1 MKQII
6 VILML
11 AATAGY
17 SQSQVTFN
25 RTYDREELI
34 NSNEGALIENSLGYL
49 TGNFIWRPNY
59 FLKLWLMQ
67 IDFNGDTLWNKVYGD
82 SINGDAFAPRS
93 LKVSND
99 SSYYYVGA
107 GTGNYSLVD
116 TIFTFGSLIKITNSG
131 DTLCTSKKKFAPK
144 ATTVWDMIKSSKE
157 ELVFVGNNYD
167 FHPIW
172 QYVNIGACAYAFD
185 TSGNLLWNQTYTHG
199 TGNQFLWQLVETP
212 DKGFIM
218 CGYSYFGPTG
228 NNADFWVIRTDSVG
242 NVIWE
247 NFYGGAGDQGGT
259 GITKLSDGN
268 YLLSG
273 GRVAQNYAKARLI
286 KIDINGAVIWQRTYN
301 TSLGNLNEWI
311 YRTLELPN
319 GDIITVG
326 ISENNPSGY
335 EGGWIMK
342 TGPQGWKKWER
353 YFYYLGGDSYID
365 NFNTGILTSDG
376 GILLAGFASPGA
388 GVFNPPFISP
398 SDVWLVK
405 LDSLGCDSAGCP
417 TVFTGIEPNPYVS
430 VTNILAYPNPFSSQ
444 SVILNV
450 PGVKPNEG
458 VGFQITDVL
467 GKTLRTGTLK
477 ATAMDYVIISEQET
491 QHLSQGIYFIQLKTK
506 NGVFGA
512 KVVKE

>member
-1 MKQII
+1 
-6 VILML
+6 LL
-11 AATAGY
+11 ASTAGY

-25 RTYDREELI
+25 RTYDRELLI
-34 NSNEGALIENSLGYL
+34 NTNEGGLIENSLGYL
-49 TGNFIWRPNY
+49 TGNAIGRPNS
-59 FLKLWLMQ
+59 FVKWWLMQ
-67 IDFNGDTLWNKVYGD
+67 IDFNGDTIWNKTYGD
-82 SINGDAFAPRS
+82 SATLDFYASIRGLVFSR
-93 LKVSND
+93 D
-99 SSYYYVGA
+99 SGFYYMGA
-107 GTGNYSLVD
+107 GIGSYS
-116 TIFTFGSLIKITNSG
+116 TFMSYGTLAKLTLSG
-131 DTLCTSKKKFAPK
+131 DTLWTSRVKFAPRN
-144 ATTVWDMIKSSKE
+144 TTCWQMIKSSKE

-167 FHPIW
+167 FHPTW

-199 TGNQFLWQLVETP
+199 IGNQFLFQLVETP

-218 CGYSYFGPTG
+218 CGRSYFGPSG
-228 NNADFWVIRTDSVG
+228 NNSDFWVIRTDSVG

-247 NFYGGAGDQGGT
+247 NFYGGTGT
-259 GITKLSDGN
+259 QRGYGIMKLSDGN
-268 YLLSG
+268 YLLFGSSG
-273 GRVAQNYAKARLI
+273 NPGHIRGRIY
-286 KIDINGAVIWQRTYN
+286 KIDINGTVIWQRTYN
-301 TSLGNLNEWI
+301 SQLVNQNESIWRMI
-311 YRTLELPN
+311 ELSS
-319 GDIITVG
+319 GDIICIGVST
-326 ISENNPSGY
+326 NNPTGY

-342 TGPQGWKKWER
+342 IGPQGAKKWER
-353 YFYYLGGDSYID
+353 YFYYLGGDSDID
-365 NFNTGILTSDG
+365 NFNTGIPTSDG

-388 GVFNPPFISP
+388 GVFNPPFLSP

-444 SVILNV
+444 PVILNV

-512 KVVKE
+512 KVVKQ